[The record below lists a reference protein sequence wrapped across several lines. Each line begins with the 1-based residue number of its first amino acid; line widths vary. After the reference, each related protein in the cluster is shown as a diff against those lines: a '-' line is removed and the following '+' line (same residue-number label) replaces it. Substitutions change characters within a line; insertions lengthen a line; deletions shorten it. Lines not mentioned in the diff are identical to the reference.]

1 MELLPATPEDIAIF
15 KQAVAAR
22 YLQRGVPAKMA
33 SALFNRHMLKVAA
46 DLGIKTSNVMS
57 APVAGPMPMK
67 SPATTPIPPPKPA
80 AQVASTATPG
90 MVPPGGKGP
99 NVTGAAAMGGA
110 GMMTSM
116 AASGLKKIAIAS
128 GLRKFGQFESLS
140 SKDISQRSADSG
152 GALGRI
158 PGIVPRPPNKPTI
171 GQRFKG
177 AVRGAVQG
185 GLAGARAGGDT
196 PMPSFKLPPPPKH
209 TTPPWQRPW
218 SPLPL
223 PQGKIQ

>member
-57 APVAGPMPMK
+57 APVAGPMPTK
-67 SPATTPIPPPKPA
+67 SPATTPIPPPKPQMAQA
-80 AQVASTATPG
+80 APTATPG
-90 MVPPGGKGP
+90 GAGA

-116 AASGLKKIAIAS
+116 ASSGLKKIALAK
-128 GLRKFGQFESLS
+128 GLRKLSQATNAPAAPTSTFGQKFKSIAKPVAQGALF
-140 SKDISQRSADSG
+140 G
-152 GALGRI
+152 GAS
-158 PGIVPRPPNKPTI
+158 
-171 GQRFKG
+171 
-177 AVRGAVQG
+177 A
-185 GLAGARAGGDT
+185 LAARAIKNPKAQGVAQDAL
-196 PMPSFKLPPPPKH
+196 SKLAP
-209 TTPPWQRPW
+209 TTP
-218 SPLPL
+218 
-223 PQGKIQ
+223 